1 MATKTSDSRFSVSW
15 NFLGV
20 SVLLLAVTTLRFSQ
34 DMYAF
39 AWSLIV
45 LAGVFYLD

>member
-1 MATKTSDSRFSVSW
+1 MATKSGNRFSVSW
-15 NFLGV
+15 NFLAV
-20 SVLLLAVTTLRFSQ
+20 SLLLLAVTTLRFSQ

-45 LAGVFYLD
+45 LAGVFYLE